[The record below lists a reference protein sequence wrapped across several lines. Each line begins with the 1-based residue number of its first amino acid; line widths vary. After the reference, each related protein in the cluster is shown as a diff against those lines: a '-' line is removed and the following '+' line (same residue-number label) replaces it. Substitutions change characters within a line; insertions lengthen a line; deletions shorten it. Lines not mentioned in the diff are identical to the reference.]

1 MYRARELRKMLD
13 SAKRDRRVDDPLE
26 YVVGELT
33 NVLESGDVK
42 PSEFSLRDLFVEL
55 MPGGQERVNNWERA
69 AKRGQ
74 QVTEGALAV
83 DSADFSRITGQLVF
97 SAVLDAYKLS
107 TGISDQL
114 ATTFP
119 SQFLD
124 SEKVPGIAATADQYE
139 QEIPEGHP
147 YPLVGMA
154 ARDIR
159 LPRAEKRG
167 GILPITR
174 EAIIKDRTGKL
185 LENAA
190 TVGQGMGLNKEKRI
204 IRMFIGSIE
213 NAYNFKDETRDVY
226 ANAGMGFDNLGTE
239 ILTDFTDIR
248 LLSELF
254 YAMSDPAIN
263 EPLDVAPTTIVCG
276 NTLAWQAR
284 SIIRNVK
291 VREGNI
297 TAAPAIQGENEGN
310 RIPFDLTIIHNE
322 FLIRELILQTTLGGL
337 VSGNRGLANA
347 HWWFGN
353 PKAAF
358 VYKEIWALTTEEA
371 PMNNEEQFNSDV
383 WHRVKVSEMGV
394 PGCREPRA
402 IIRSG
407 GTVAS

>member
-13 SAKRDRRVDDPLE
+13 SAKRDTRVDDALE
-26 YVVGELT
+26 YVAGELT

-55 MPGGQERVNNWERA
+55 MPGGQERANNWERA

-83 DSADFSRITGQLVF
+83 DTADFSRITGQIVF
-97 SAVLDAYKLS
+97 SAVQDSYKLA

-119 SQFLD
+119 SQFQD
-124 SEKVPGIAATADQYE
+124 SELVPGIAATADQYE
-139 QEIPEGHP
+139 DEIPAGHP

-167 GILPITR
+167 GIIPITR
-174 EAIIKDRTGKL
+174 EAIIADRTGL
-185 LENAA
+185 LLQEAA
-190 TVGQGMGLNKEKRI
+190 TVGKGMGVNKEKRI
-204 IRMFIGSIE
+204 IRTFIGAVPSYE
-213 NAYNFKDETRDVY
+213 FKGTARATY
-226 ANAGMGFDNLGTE
+226 ANAGGFNNLATE

-248 LLSELF
+248 ILSELF
-254 YAMSDPAIN
+254 YAMSDPSIN

-276 NTLAWQAR
+276 NNLAWQAR

-291 VREGNI
+291 VREGDI

-322 FLIRELILQTTLGGL
+322 YLIRELILNTTLGGL
-337 VSGNRGLANA
+337 TSGNRGLANA
-347 HWWFGN
+347 HWFFGN
-353 PKAAF
+353 PMAAF

-371 PMNNEEQFNSDV
+371 PMNNEEQFTSDV
-383 WHRVKVSEMGV
+383 WHRVKVSEKGV
-394 PGCREPRA
+394 PGIREPRA